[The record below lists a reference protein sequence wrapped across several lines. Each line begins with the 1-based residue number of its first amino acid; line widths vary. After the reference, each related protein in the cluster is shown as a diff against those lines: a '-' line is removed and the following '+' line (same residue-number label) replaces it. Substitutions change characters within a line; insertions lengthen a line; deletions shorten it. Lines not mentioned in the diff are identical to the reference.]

1 VRGINF
7 VQLGFR
13 LLPLKTEQIWERAG
27 RVEVL
32 NIGAILAVGLTR
44 FKGLLLIVSKYVCVF
59 ISISIS
65 ISTTYKGTNL
75 LGYI

>member
-13 LLPLKTEQIWERAG
+13 LLPLKMEQIWERAG

-32 NIGAILAVGLTR
+32 NIGVILAVGLTR
-44 FKGLLLIVSKYVCVF
+44 FKDLY
-59 ISISIS
+59 
-65 ISTTYKGTNL
+65 
-75 LGYI
+75 